1 MPYQKPV
8 FYAQTAP
15 QGSYAAGCPAKDNGS
30 WCTSRKDPSICKAE
44 GRKCLKCERTQ

>member
-15 QGSYAAGCPAKDNGS
+15 EGSYAAGCPQKDRAPYTNVSGP
-30 WCTSRKDPSICKAE
+30 CPGGEK
-44 GRKCLKCERTQ
+44 KCLNCERTKQ